1 MLNRTT
7 LFLSF
12 ITILFLPLNKDLL
25 SQDKWWKDKRYKS
38 EYTRIKYDLCKKTF
52 KDIGYGL
59 LYKNINSITP
69 YFDTQVYLNVISN
82 EKGYYSSS
90 QAELIMLDFMEYF
103 TVENFKYIRS
113 SRFNSYA
120 FVNGVYTYMI
130 GSGKRDLSV
139 TISLKYRDDK
149 WYVDQI
155 NIN

>member
-1 MLNRTT
+1 MRACVRDRT
-7 LFLSF
+7 
-12 ITILFLPLNKDLL
+12 D
-25 SQDKWWKDKRYKS
+25 
-38 EYTRIKYDLCKKTF
+38 
-52 KDIGYGL
+52 
-59 LYKNINSITP
+59 
-69 YFDTQVYLNVISN
+69 
-82 EKGYYSSS
+82 
-90 QAELIMLDFMEYF
+90 
-103 TVENFKYIRS
+103 FKYTRS